1 VYVRSLDRED
11 HLQKDGFDY
20 GNTPDFSDRE
30 VDKLRLFSVY
40 GTAFLLAVCTLSA
53 ALDVANLVLS
63 IVAPGSVVKLACEIQ
78 PLALVAIP
86 FSSLSPIADAC
97 RGEFHEPSISLIFFS
112 VKLTMALLAFAVLWA
127 CWNPNSFR
135 SMRNS
140 YWSRFKAPGGYRKE
154 LKSFTRNSSGIMIF
168 LTCCFLLASIGA
180 ADPSTRFI
188 LGAKFVLE
196 DGLTVAIPA
205 VAIDFI
211 AKASLFIL
219 FAWTHRNSGP
229 ASAR

>member
-1 VYVRSLDRED
+1 
-11 HLQKDGFDY
+11 LQKDGFDY
-20 GNTPDFSDRE
+20 GNTPDLSDRE

-40 GTAFLLAVCTLSA
+40 GTAFLLAVYTLSA
-53 ALDVANLVLS
+53 ALDVADLFLS
-63 IVAPGSVVKLACEIQ
+63 IVAPGSVAKLACEIQ

-86 FSSLSPIADAC
+86 FPSRSPISDAC
-97 RGEFHEPSISLIFFS
+97 HGEFHEPAISLIFFS
-112 VKLTMALLAFAVLWA
+112 VKLTMAFVAFAVLWV
-127 CWNPNSFR
+127 CWNPDGFR
-135 SMRNS
+135 SMRDS
-140 YWSRFKAPGGYRKE
+140 YWRRFKATGGYRKE
-154 LKSFTRNSSGIMIF
+154 LKSFARNSSGIVIF

-188 LGAKFVLE
+188 LGTKFILE

-219 FAWTHRNSGP
+219 FAWTHRNSRP
-229 ASAR
+229 ASTR